1 MDEALVL
8 RWLAQL
14 LEALEYLHSDRHILH
29 RDIKTQNIFLDE
41 TKSNV
46 KLGDFGIARCLDSTG
61 ELASTVIG
69 MVHDYVSYISLNR
82 MQARRSTCLLNYAR
96 TRCSVLICDKMFPY
110 FTRIFQPYNTKSDIW
125 ALGCVIYELLALK
138 HAFQAANIGMRLAR
152 HASVAFRRV
161 MFD

>member
-1 MDEALVL
+1 MRSGCSYGDCRGWCAGGDLSNFIKEHENALTHVDEALVL

-61 ELASTVIG
+61 EMASTVIG
-69 MVHDYVSYISLNR
+69 MACLCLSAASAL
-82 MQARRSTCLLNYAR
+82 MLKQARRFTCLLNCAR
-96 TRCSVLICDKMFPY
+96 IR
-110 FTRIFQPYNTKSDIW
+110 
-125 ALGCVIYELLALK
+125 
-138 HAFQAANIGMRLAR
+138 
-152 HASVAFRRV
+152 
-161 MFD
+161 

>member
-1 MDEALVL
+1 VDEVLVL

-61 ELASTVIG
+61 EMASTVIG
-69 MVHDYVSYISLNR
+69 MKRDYVSYISLNR
-82 MQARRSTCLLNYAR
+82 VQARRSTCLLNYAR
-96 TRCSVLICDKMFPY
+96 TRFSVLIETNCSCISLDY
-110 FTRIFQPYNTKSDIW
+110 SSRITRRATSGLSA
-125 ALGCVIYELLALK
+125 ALYT
-138 HAFQAANIGMRLAR
+138 N
-152 HASVAFRRV
+152 
-161 MFD
+161 